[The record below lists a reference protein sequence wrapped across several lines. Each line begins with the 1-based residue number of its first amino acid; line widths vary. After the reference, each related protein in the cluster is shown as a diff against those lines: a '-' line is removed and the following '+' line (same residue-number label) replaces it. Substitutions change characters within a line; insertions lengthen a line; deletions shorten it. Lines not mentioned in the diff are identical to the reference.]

1 MMSNAIL
8 DTFAKQDLPT
18 RLTIAGGIQM
28 LVLNLGVVSRAIW
41 DESGII
47 HGFLN
52 MAIAVVAICGVPYA
66 VYLARINRHMC
77 IIVGAAAYLASHL
90 HWLFLLEH
98 DHLPHAWI
106 LALWGAPN
114 IALIV
119 GVVRFKAVL
128 EARFT
133 SPTP

>member
-8 DTFAKQDLPT
+8 ATFAKQDLPT
-18 RLTIAGGIQM
+18 RLNIAVGIQM
-28 LVLNLGVVSRAIW
+28 LVHNLGVVSRAIW

-52 MAIAVVAICGVPYA
+52 MAIAVVAICGFPYA
-66 VYLARINRHMC
+66 VYLGRINRHMC
-77 IIVGAAAYLASHL
+77 IIVGAAAYLAAHL

-98 DHLPHAWI
+98 VPLPHAWI
-106 LALWGAPN
+106 LALWATPN
-114 IALIV
+114 IALII
-119 GVVRFKAVL
+119 GVVRFKVAL

-133 SPTP
+133 SPSP